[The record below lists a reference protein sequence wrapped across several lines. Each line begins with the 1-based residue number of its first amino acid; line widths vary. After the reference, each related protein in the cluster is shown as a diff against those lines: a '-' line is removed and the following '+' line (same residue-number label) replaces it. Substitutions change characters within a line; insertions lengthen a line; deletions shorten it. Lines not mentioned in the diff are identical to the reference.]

1 MKNNLHAFATLL
13 GAGALLASSVA
24 HAVGNG
30 HFEFGIW
37 GDMPY
42 AKNGDGP
49 KVPALIAD
57 INALPALA
65 FCIYDASSPAR

>member
-1 MKNNLHAFATLL
+1 MHSQAFATLL
-13 GAGALLASSVA
+13 GAGALLTTSVS
-24 HAVGNG
+24 HAAGNG
-30 HFEFGIW
+30 HFEFGLW

-42 AKNGDGP
+42 AKSDDGP
-49 KVPALIAD
+49 NIPALIVN